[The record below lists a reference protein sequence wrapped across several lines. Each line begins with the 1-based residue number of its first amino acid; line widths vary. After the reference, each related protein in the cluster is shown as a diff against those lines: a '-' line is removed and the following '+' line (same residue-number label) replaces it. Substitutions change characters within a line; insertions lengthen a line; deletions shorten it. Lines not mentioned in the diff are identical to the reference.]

1 MVFLPKDG
9 ELNTACRKLI
19 QEAANDRGLPFLGFR
34 TVPVNRS
41 GIGPTA
47 LGAEPE
53 IVQFFVG
60 RPQGVQ
66 STEDFERKLY
76 VLRRLIIQ
84 KVKSLQEHP
93 LPLYIASLS
102 CKTIIYKGQLTTYQV
117 GTYFE
122 DLQDPR
128 VVSAFRSEEHTSELQ
143 SRENLVCR
151 LLL

>member
-1 MVFLPKDG
+1 TMLENMEHRGGCGCDPERGDGAGIMIQLQHEFLCEECSNQSIQLQEPGYYGDGMVFLPKDG
-9 ELNTACRKLI
+9 ELNTACRTLI
-19 QEAANDRGLPFLGFR
+19 QEAANDRGLSFLGFR

-66 STEDFERKLY
+66 SPEDFERKLY

-84 KVKSLQEHP
+84 KVKSLQE
-93 LPLYIASLS
+93 
-102 CKTIIYKGQLTTYQV
+102 
-117 GTYFE
+117 
-122 DLQDPR
+122 
-128 VVSAFRSEEHTSELQ
+128 
-143 SRENLVCR
+143 
-151 LLL
+151 